1 MNRITAKFKELRRR
15 DEGALIAFVTA
26 GDPKPAMTPKIVK
39 TLSKHADIME
49 LGIAFSDPIADG
61 PTIQAAAD
69 RALRAGTTPPH
80 VLTMIKKIRQVSN
93 IPIVVLT
100 YCNIVLKP
108 CLETFMQKLSTA
120 GADGIIIPDLP
131 LEEAG
136 EIRKVARKHR
146 IDLILLAAPTTTPAR
161 MKKICKASS
170 GFVYLVSLLGVTGA
184 REKLSDAVKNMV
196 TKAHIAS
203 KGRIPL
209 AVGFGISKPAHVRE
223 VIKCGA
229 DGAIVGS
236 AFVKIIAKNL
246 KNEQKMLKE
255 LDNFGKVL
263 KSATKTQRD

>member
-1 MNRITAKFKELRRR
+1 MSRIAAKFEELRRR
-15 DEGALIAFVTA
+15 GEGALIAFVTA
-26 GDPKPAMTPKIVK
+26 GDPKPVMTPKIVK
-39 TLSKHADIME
+39 TLSKHADIIE

-69 RALRAGTTPPH
+69 RALRAGTTPSH
-80 VLTMIKKIRQVSN
+80 VFAMIKKIRQTSN
-93 IPIVVLT
+93 IPLVVLT
-100 YCNIVLKP
+100 YYNIVLKP
-108 CLETFMQKLSTA
+108 SLETFMQKLATA

-131 LEEAG
+131 LEEAS
-136 EIRKVARKHR
+136 ETRKVARNHR
-146 IDLILLAAPTTTPAR
+146 VDLILLAAPTTALIR

-184 REKLSDAVKNMV
+184 REKLSDAIKHIIA
-196 TKAHIAS
+196 KAKISS

-229 DGAIVGS
+229 NGAIVGS

-246 KNEQKMLKE
+246 KDERKMLKE
-255 LDNFGKVL
+255 LGKFGKIL
-263 KSATKTQRD
+263 KSATKNQRD